1 MWAADMKAALA
12 GAAPA
17 WIGYGALLLVVAGS
31 GWRLLR
37 KAVFAF
43 SGHDYRLQLARRWT
57 AKPGTAGT
65 AEASGLLAY
74 SASFELVNQSRD
86 REYLV
91 SRMRVKACAVAK
103 DEALSRFPALT
114 LRTRLVAP
122 DQRTDGYWPV
132 WAVEGQTRIQVQVEV
147 EGLPRSQLEDC
158 AAIWVTLEAK
168 AQGPHG
174 LEARRLHSVFS
185 PERAS
190 GHSAGWKALQAAEQ
204 WQPKA
209 GGSLLRVRTPILTE
223 SDDLFEVIETF
234 VLPLARPGDIV
245 AIAESPLAI
254 MQGRY
259 VDPQDLRPGW
269 IARSMCLLC
278 PTKTTFGRPH
288 GMQALIDEIGRLTF
302 LRAMLIGQIAKRLK
316 IRGAFYRACGEQST
330 LMDDI
335 SGTLPPYDNFLVKG
349 PVRTQELVQAIRQR
363 YGLEAAVVDIS
374 DITRNNTVLAHSEGT
389 DRATVLR
396 FMAGNPAGNGGERS
410 PFVLLRPA
418 AS

>member
-1 MWAADMKAALA
+1 MWTGEMRPVLA

-17 WIGYGALLLVVAGS
+17 LVGYGVLLLLAMASGLRLVRKVVQ
-31 GWRLLR
+31 
-37 KAVFAF
+37 AF
-43 SGHDYRLQLARRWT
+43 SGHDYRLQLAHPWAST
-57 AKPGTAGT
+57 QGTAGET
-65 AEASGLLAY
+65 EAAGCLAY
-74 SASFELVNQSRD
+74 TAHFELINDSPD

-91 SRMRVKACAVAK
+91 SHMRVKACAVAK
-103 DEALSRFPALT
+103 DEALTRFPALS
-114 LRTRLVAP
+114 LGTRLVAP

-132 WAVEGQTRIQVQVEV
+132 WAVEGKTRIQVQVEV
-147 EGLPRSQLEDC
+147 DGLPRAQLEDC
-158 AAIWVTLEAK
+158 AAIWVTLEAE
-168 AQGPHG
+168 AVGPHG
-174 LEARRLHSVFS
+174 MEARRLHSIFS

-190 GHSAGWKALQAAEQ
+190 GHSVGWKAQQAAES
-204 WQPKA
+204 WRPKV

-223 SDDLFEVIETF
+223 SDDIFEVIETF

-259 VDPQDLRPGW
+259 VDPRDLKPGC
-269 IARSMCLLC
+269 IARSLCLLC

-288 GMQALIDEIGRLTF
+288 GMQALIDEVGRITF

-335 SGTLPPYDNFLVKG
+335 SGTLPPYDNFIVKG
-349 PVRTQELVQAIRQR
+349 PLHAQEVVQAIRRR
-363 YGLEAAVVDIS
+363 YSLEAAVVDIS

-389 DRATVLR
+389 DSATVLR

-410 PFVLLRPA
+410 PIVLLRPE

>member
-1 MWAADMKAALA
+1 MRPVLAAATPSL
-12 GAAPA
+12 
-17 WIGYGALLLVVAGS
+17 IGYCALLLVFAGS
-31 GWRLLR
+31 GWRMLR
-37 KAVFAF
+37 KALFAF

-57 AKPGTAGT
+57 EKAGMPEAT
-65 AEASGLLAY
+65 EASGRLAY
-74 SASFELVNQSRD
+74 TASFDLINQSRD

-91 SRMRVKACAVAK
+91 SHMRVKACAVAK
-103 DEALSRFPALT
+103 DEALSRFPAVALS
-114 LRTRLVAP
+114 TRLIAP

-147 EGLPRSQLEDC
+147 AGLPRAQLEDC
-158 AAIWVTLEAK
+158 AAIWVTLVAE

-174 LEARRLHSVFS
+174 IETRRLHSIFS

-190 GHSAGWKALQAAEQ
+190 GHSTGWKALQAAES
-204 WQPKA
+204 WRPKS
-209 GGSLLRVRTPILTE
+209 GGNLLRVRTPILTE
-223 SDDLFEVIETF
+223 SDNIFEVIETF
-234 VLPLARPGDIV
+234 VLPLSRPGDIV

-259 VDPQDLRPGW
+259 VDPQDIKPGW

-288 GMQALIDEIGRLTF
+288 GMQALINEIGRITF

-316 IRGAFYRACGEQST
+316 IRGAFYRACGEQSI

-349 PVRTQELVQAIRQR
+349 PVRTRELVQAIRER

-389 DRATVLR
+389 DSETVLR

-410 PFVLLRPA
+410 PLVLLRPEA
-418 AS
+418 P